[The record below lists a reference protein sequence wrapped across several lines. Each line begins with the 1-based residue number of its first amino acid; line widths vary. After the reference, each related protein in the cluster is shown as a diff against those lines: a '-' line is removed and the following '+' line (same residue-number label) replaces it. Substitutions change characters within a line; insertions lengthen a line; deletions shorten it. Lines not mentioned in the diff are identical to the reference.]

1 MRTRRK
7 GELKE
12 LASGK
17 WRITRNE
24 IRLTVFY
31 SATYIRGIGVPDDPL
46 QHMRERIDMCRRL
59 AKSINDQEAAR
70 ILREMADQGEI
81 DLKRLLEERDQN
93 QPKSEAR

>member
-1 MRTRRK
+1 
-7 GELKE
+7 
-12 LASGK
+12 
-17 WRITRNE
+17 
-24 IRLTVFY
+24 
-31 SATYIRGIGVPDDPL
+31 
-46 QHMRERIDMCRRL
+46 MRERIDMCRRL